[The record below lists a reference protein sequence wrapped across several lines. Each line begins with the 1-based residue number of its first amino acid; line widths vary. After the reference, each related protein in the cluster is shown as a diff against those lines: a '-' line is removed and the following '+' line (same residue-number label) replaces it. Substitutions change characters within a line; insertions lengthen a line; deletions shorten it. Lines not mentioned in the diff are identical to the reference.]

1 MPRLLCS
8 RESVL
13 PASGWVNLAIPLYSI
28 FSAAHFEIRSERA
41 LYVLTSSGMCVRFNN
56 VTNLLWHTMYEGRK
70 GGSPDCILQCVLA
83 IYLGV
88 YVQPAGFASPLSII
102 TRNPQIRMMTDKHDE
117 DNLIGE
123 KAAVNHGGNKDP
135 MERILAMKDEQIRE
149 LKNNL
154 VEVRGQLQ
162 NRDDE
167 V

>member
-1 MPRLLCS
+1 
-8 RESVL
+8 
-13 PASGWVNLAIPLYSI
+13 
-28 FSAAHFEIRSERA
+28 
-41 LYVLTSSGMCVRFNN
+41 
-56 VTNLLWHTMYEGRK
+56 
-70 GGSPDCILQCVLA
+70 
-83 IYLGV
+83 
-88 YVQPAGFASPLSII
+88 
-102 TRNPQIRMMTDKHDE
+102 MMTDKYDG
-117 DNLIGE
+117 DNLIDE